1 MPFNNANIKKQW
13 NPKIKNEKKNKSP
26 AKSINVCMKNVNQFI
41 NKPNEVP
48 KYSNQSYLMTPINKK
63 YMGENNN
70 KRIFKN
76 SSQRSFI
83 NFNNNGS
90 ISLSSTS
97 RIDKPKSFVH
107 GRSKPKLNKSQ
118 SNIRLP
124 NKSVIKK

>member
-1 MPFNNANIKKQW
+1 
-13 NPKIKNEKKNKSP
+13 
-26 AKSINVCMKNVNQFI
+26 MKNVNQFI

-97 RIDKPKSFVH
+97 RIDMPKKFC
-107 GRSKPKLNKSQ
+107 PW
-118 SNIRLP
+118 
-124 NKSVIKK
+124 